1 MSVYLLQAKV
11 KILPLAAIKLKAS
24 EENEKLFVLED
35 QKKQKEHQFLCESE
49 DLCKQLM
56 EEIFSV
62 SLDSKHK
69 TAANSE
75 ACSIQ
80 W

>member
-24 EENEKLFVLED
+24 EENEKLFILED

-75 ACSIQ
+75 TCSIQ

>member
-1 MSVYLLQAKV
+1 MNVYLLQAKV
-11 KILPLAAIKLKAS
+11 KVLRLADIKLKTS
-24 EENEKLFVLED
+24 EEHEKLFMLED

-56 EEIFSV
+56 EEIFSA

-69 TAANSE
+69 TTANSE

-80 W
+80 

>member
-1 MSVYLLQAKV
+1 MSVYSLQAKV
-11 KILPLAAIKLKAS
+11 KVLPLAAIKLKAS
-24 EENEKLFVLED
+24 EENKKLFMLED

-49 DLCKQLM
+49 DLCKHLM
-56 EEIFSV
+56 EEIFSA